1 MYLKTALQDHTMTRV
16 DRKSANRVLLAISVW
31 DVQSLSSTI
40 LALVAI
46 TVQLTRHNPSS
57 SHVILALTTIL
68 QDKRLFHPV
77 FLVLKEATVKVME
90 ILGQQGFVV
99 LGGGVMGVQHQ
110 T

>member
-16 DRKSANRVLLAISVW
+16 DRKSANCVLLAISVW

-40 LALVAI
+40 LALVVI
-46 TVQLTRHNPSS
+46 TVQSTRHNPSS

-68 QDKRLFHPV
+68 LDKRLFHPV
-77 FLVLKEATVKVME
+77 FHVLKEATVKATE
-90 ILGQQGFVV
+90 ILGQRGFVV
-99 LGGGVMGVQHQ
+99 LDGGVMGVQHQ